1 MTVDPHKAQL
11 PSRFENNTCPLYPQM
26 MPRQKRRESTGRTK
40 ARPTFNAALKGD
52 ILPVQPSLPVLIYR
66 LQAVGSKRGSGLW
79 GPAVQIQPRKKIYG
93 RTRQKPII
101 NLLQKS
107 LPHLKE
113 N

>member
-1 MTVDPHKAQL
+1 MPTL
-11 PSRFENNTCPLYPQM
+11 PADDATPEEKRIHWTNQGTANVQCRPQFIQQVLEVYI
-26 MPRQKRRESTGRTK
+26 P
-40 ARPTFNAALKGD
+40 
-52 ILPVQPSLPVLIYR
+52 PVQPSLPVLIYR